1 MNSLPPELH
10 SLIIELA
17 SGSTFGANT
26 TRAMSRTSTYFHAI
40 ASPFLFRTLAV
51 SSQDQATQLL
61 TLLEDTPVPK
71 RHIHRLFLGP
81 ALNQSPA
88 PALRLLHFAAPTL
101 RDLAAILTSFSSAL
115 LGAVFRT
122 PLPHLKTLAVR
133 GFYPLPRPGAFPA
146 LTHLHLAGNHSPA
159 GLLTAVARACPEL
172 THLRVSSLR
181 GATMFARELRGALEV
196 EGAERVFPP
205 RIEYVALE
213 AQTPVHQAKLS
224 DVAELRDAHMRKVL
238 LELTESAAKREGA
251 PRVEFSEEDADE
263 VDADKMRIAWLEMV
277 CP

>member
-17 SGSTFGANT
+17 SG
-26 TRAMSRTSTYFHAI
+26 RR
-40 ASPFLFRTLAV
+40 SPILFRTLAV

-61 TLLEDTPVPK
+61 TLLEATPAPK

-101 RDLAAILTSFSSAL
+101 RDLAAILTSSLVRSSA
-115 LGAVFRT
+115 
-122 PLPHLKTLAVR
+122 P
-133 GFYPLPRPGAFPA
+133 
-146 LTHLHLAGNHSPA
+146 PA

-224 DVAELRDAHMRKVL
+224 DVAELRDAHMRK
-238 LELTESAAKREGA
+238 REGA